1 MTREPDWTRGS
12 GEFDEPGESRPGESH
27 AGAPDPGESDPMGR
41 MERGV
46 PSSADPGEDAEA
58 RRLAAL
64 YGLGEPP
71 EDDGGRNPFW
81 WIWAFLVPFMLL
93 AMGLMAWRLVS
104 TPSRS
109 IPGL

>member
-1 MTREPDWTRGS
+1 MSREPEWTPGS
-12 GEFDEPGESRPGESH
+12 GEFEDPGESRPGESH
-27 AGAPDPGESDPMGR
+27 AEESDPGGADPRAR

-81 WIWAFLVPFMLL
+81 WIWVFLVPFMLL

>member
-1 MTREPDWTRGS
+1 MTTGPER
-12 GEFDEPGESRPGESH
+12 SRTSGESH
-27 AGAPDPGESDPMGR
+27 DPTPGGPGESDPGGSDLGAR

-64 YGLGEPP
+64 YGLGDPP

-81 WIWAFLVPFMLL
+81 WIWAFVVPFMLL
-93 AMGLMAWRLVS
+93 AIGLMAWRLVS